1 MPGDIEVLHAIKDL
15 NLDQKLTS
23 KVELGYN
30 AADDLI
36 QIKKT
41 VDGTERLRIITDPD
55 IADNIVDKWVV
66 YGEWS

>member
-15 NLDQKLTS
+15 SLDQKLTS

-30 AADDLI
+30 AGDDLI

-41 VDGTERLRIITDPD
+41 VDGTEHLRTITDPD

>member
-30 AADDLI
+30 AGGDMI

-55 IADNIVDKWVV
+55 VTDNVVDKWVV